1 MTSLPGVNGMPM
13 IYSTENESIQ
23 FMLFFMVFYLLI
35 WAAWEGKKGGANLA
49 FFVVVT
55 DMAGI
60 RGVCVCRIQLSL

>member
-1 MTSLPGVNGMPM
+1 MPM

-60 RGVCVCRIQLSL
+60 RGVCV

>member
-1 MTSLPGVNGMPM
+1 
-13 IYSTENESIQ
+13 
-23 FMLFFMVFYLLI
+23 MLFFMVFYLLI

-60 RGVCVCRIQLSL
+60 RGVCV